1 MNNSLIKFL
10 FLFALA
16 TFSFIWISDQLAVIT
31 GDEKCNFYELTE
43 KSDGENKVENELKTQ
58 FINKIETFNCA
69 TISSLKKKNNSLY
82 LFKSKEFFS
91 ENLTPPPQ
99 V

>member
-1 MNNSLIKFL
+1 MNNSLIKLL
-10 FLFALA
+10 FLFVLA
-16 TFSFIWISDQLAVIT
+16 TFSFIWISDQLAVIIE
-31 GDEKCNFYELTE
+31 DEQYSFYELTE

-58 FINKIETFNCA
+58 FINKIEALNC
-69 TISSLKKKNNSLY
+69 TIILFLKKKNNTAY
-82 LFKSKEFFS
+82 LFNSNEFFS

>member
-1 MNNSLIKFL
+1 MNSSLIKLL
-10 FLFALA
+10 FLLVLA
-16 TFSFIWISDQLAVIT
+16 TFSFIWISDQLAVIIE
-31 GDEKCNFYELTE
+31 DKKCNFYELTE
-43 KSDGENKVENELKTQ
+43 KSDSENKVENELKTQ
-58 FINKIETFNCA
+58 FINKIETFNC
-69 TISSLKKKNNSLY
+69 TEISFLKKTNNAAY